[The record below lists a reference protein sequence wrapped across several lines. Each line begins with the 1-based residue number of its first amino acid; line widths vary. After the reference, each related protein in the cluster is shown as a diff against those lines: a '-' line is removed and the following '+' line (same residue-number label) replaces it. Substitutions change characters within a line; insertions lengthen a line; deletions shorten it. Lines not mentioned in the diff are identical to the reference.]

1 MINKTFTITYNE
13 VMESIKDHNAQLV
26 FHWLC
31 RFRNVSNGLC
41 CPSLNTLSENAKLS
55 RSSIIRSLKYLK
67 SSQVIKATQ
76 KTGRSNKYIITNS
89 PDQFVIKPVD
99 KIPTPVDK
107 LSTTGVRVTPQKCQ
121 GDTLTVLTNKTKN
134 ITTTPLPPLKGENA
148 AAAVFFLFYE
158 EIIEAYNSV
167 LGHSL
172 RIATLKPTGNR
183 VKLVKERSI
192 KLKTIHD
199 WRTYFERVAKT
210 SFLLGAGKAGF
221 KADFDWLIDEDNYI
235 KLLEGKYESN
245 KEKAAFVELELI
257 EMIKEKRAA
266 GYEIDPEVAGMY
278 AMS

>member
-13 VMESIKDHNAQLV
+13 VMESIQDHNAQLV

-41 CPSLNTLSENAKLS
+41 CPSLNTLSKNAKLS

-67 SSQVIKATQ
+67 SSEIIKATQ

-99 KIPTPVDK
+99 K
-107 LSTTGVRVTPQKCQ
+107 LSTTSVRVTPQKCQ
-121 GDTLTVLTNKTKN
+121 GDHLTVLTNKTKN
-134 ITTTPLPPLKGENA
+134 ITTTPLPPSKGFSDDDV
-148 AAAVFFLFYE
+148 VFFLFYE
-158 EIIEAYNSV
+158 KVIESYNLI

-172 RIATLKPTGNR
+172 RTASCVPTDKR
-183 VKLVKERSI
+183 KKLVKDRSS
-192 KLKTIHD
+192 KLVRMED
-199 WRTYFERVAKT
+199 WKKYFEQIAKT

-221 KADFDWLIDEDNYI
+221 KADFDWIIEEQNFTKI
-235 KLLEGKYESN
+235 IEGKYETN
-245 KEKAAFVELELI
+245 AEKAAISELELL

>member
-1 MINKTFTITYNE
+1 MIKKTFTITYNE
-13 VMESIKDHNAQLV
+13 VMESIQDHNAQLV

-41 CPSLNTLSENAKLS
+41 CPSLDTLSSKAKLS
-55 RSSIIRSLKYLK
+55 KSSIQRSLRYLK
-67 SSQVIKATQ
+67 SSDIIKATQ

-99 KIPTPVDK
+99 K
-107 LSTTGVRVTPQKCQ
+107 LSTTVVRVTTQSGQ
-121 GDTLTVLTNKTKN
+121 GDHLTVLTNKTKN

-172 RIATLKPTGNR
+172 RIAALKPTGNR